1 VLPDPVRITADAAN
15 PAGFSRGVLNRTKA
29 DSFAR
34 IGAATSLDPAARKL
48 LLQRGMLQ
56 SQYFFEETP
65 MRSGLLRSDSNSQKE
80 RLVADLS
87 DMVTRAES
95 LLKEAGSEVQ
105 GRLGNAKARLGE
117 AGTVVSDK
125 ARYAADATDAY
136 VRDNPWKVLGMAAAV
151 GALLALLLTTRR

>member
-1 VLPDPVRITADAAN
+1 
-15 PAGFSRGVLNRTKA
+15 
-29 DSFAR
+29 
-34 IGAATSLDPAARKL
+34 
-48 LLQRGMLQ
+48 
-56 SQYFFEETP
+56 

-95 LLKEAGSEVQ
+95 LLKEAGSEVE
-105 GRLGNAKARLGE
+105 GRLGNAKARLSE
-117 AGTVVSDK
+117 AGTVVSDR
-125 ARYAADATDAY
+125 ARYAAGATDAY